1 MYKRSVGTPGRSLLV
16 LVVITFATTSVMA
29 QKSVWEK
36 GAQLQVVSEIG
47 AGEGPAWNPAVGLVS
62 SFGSVYLHDV
72 ENPNRDAPQVYI
84 KDLGTNGLLWD
95 AEGRLLCCQP
105 SKQRVIRI
113 EKDGSETVLTEKY
126 NDAPYNQPNDI
137 TIDNVG
143 RIYFSDPKYGP
154 YENLPQKDLDGKP
167 VEGVYMIDTDGYVT
181 IQIVHSVDRPNGVLV
196 SKDQKYLWVAGN
208 NNNNK
213 GGERALFRF
222 ERMSCCGSVLIDTK
236 EVLFDWGDSRG
247 PDGMVQD
254 VKGNVYVA
262 GGLNKEDAEHETN
275 EFKGGIYVFNAKGKY
290 IEFIGVPKDEVTNC
304 TFGGADLKTLYITAG
319 GSLYSVRTKNKG
331 WLPVSAS
338 N

>member
-72 ENPNRDAPQVYI
+72 ENPNRGAPQVYI

-137 TIDNVG
+137 TVDNEG

-154 YENLPQKDLDGKP
+154 YENLPQTDLDGKP
-167 VEGVYMIDTDGYVT
+167 VEGVYMIDTDGHVT
-181 IQIVHSVDRPNGVLV
+181 IQIVHAVDRPNGVLV

-236 EVLFDWGDSRG
+236 EMIFDWGDSRG

-254 VKGNVYVA
+254 ARGNVYVA
-262 GGLNKEDAEHETN
+262 GGLNKEDAEFETN
-275 EFKGGIYVFNAKGKY
+275 RYRGGIYVFNSKGQA
-290 IEFIGVPKDEVTNC
+290 IDFIAVPKDEVTNC
-304 TFGGADLKTLYITAG
+304 TFGGSDLKTLYITAG
-319 GSLYSVRTKNKG
+319 GTLYSIRTKNKG
-331 WLPVSAS
+331 WLPVTAR
-338 N
+338 

>member
-1 MYKRSVGTPGRSLLV
+1 MYKRSVRIPSRSLLIMV
-16 LVVITFATTSVMA
+16 MITLATTSVMA

-62 SFGSVYLHDV
+62 SYGSVYLHDV

-137 TIDNVG
+137 TVDNEG

-154 YENLPQKDLDGKP
+154 YENLPQTDLDGKP
-167 VEGVYMIDTDGYVT
+167 VEGVYMIDTDGHVT
-181 IQIVHSVDRPNGVLV
+181 IQIVHAVDRPNGVLV

-222 ERMSCCGSVLIDTK
+222 ERMACCGSVLIDTK
-236 EVLFDWGDSRG
+236 EMIFDWGDSRG

-254 VKGNVYVA
+254 FRGNVYVA
-262 GGLNKEDAEHETN
+262 GGLNREDAEFETN
-275 EFKGGIYVFNAKGKY
+275 RYRGGIYVFNSKGQA
-290 IEFIGVPKDEVTNC
+290 IDFIAVPKDEVTNC

-319 GSLYSVRTKNKG
+319 GTLYSIRTKNKG
-331 WLPVSAS
+331 WLPVTAR
-338 N
+338 

>member
-1 MYKRSVGTPGRSLLV
+1 MCRVQMKQIAMMGLLV
-16 LVVITFATTSVMA
+16 FSMAVTSSAHA
-29 QKSVWEK
+29 QKKTVWEK
-36 GAQLQVVSEIG
+36 GASLELVSEMG
-47 AGEGPAWNPAVGLVS
+47 AGEGPAWNPEVGLVS

-72 ENPNRDAPQVYI
+72 ENPDRGAPQVYI
-84 KDLGTNGLLWD
+84 KDLGTNGLLFD

-113 EKDGSETVLTEKY
+113 EKDGSETVLTDKY
-126 NDAPYNQPNDI
+126 DDAPYNQPNDI
-137 TIDNVG
+137 TVDNEG

-154 YENLPQKDLDGKP
+154 YENLPQKDFDGNP
-167 VEGVYMIDTDGYVT
+167 IEGVYMIDPDGYVT
-181 IQIVHSVDRPNGVLV
+181 IQIVDDVDRPNGVLV
-196 SKDQKYLWVAGN
+196 SRNQKYIWVAGN
-208 NNNNK
+208 NNNNA
-213 GGERALFRF
+213 GGERKLFRF
-222 ERMSCCGSVLIDTK
+222 ERMACCGSILVETK
-236 EVLFDWGDSRG
+236 EMIFDWGDGRG

-290 IEFIGVPKDEVTNC
+290 IDFIGVPKDEVTNC

-331 WLPVSAS
+331 WLPVSA
-338 N
+338 NN

>member
-1 MYKRSVGTPGRSLLV
+1 MYKRSVRISSRSLLIMV
-16 LVVITFATTSVMA
+16 MITLATTSVMA

-62 SFGSVYLHDV
+62 SYGSVYLHDV

-137 TIDNVG
+137 TVDNEG

-154 YENLPQKDLDGKP
+154 YENLPQTDLDGKP
-167 VEGVYMIDTDGYVT
+167 VEGVYMIDTDGHVT
-181 IQIVHSVDRPNGVLV
+181 IQIVHAVDRPNGVLV

-222 ERMSCCGSVLIDTK
+222 ERMACCGSVLIDTK
-236 EVLFDWGDSRG
+236 EMIFDWGDSRG

-254 VKGNVYVA
+254 SRGNVYVA
-262 GGLNKEDAEHETN
+262 GGLNREDAEFETN
-275 EFKGGIYVFNAKGKY
+275 RYRGGIYVFNSKGQA
-290 IEFIGVPKDEVTNC
+290 IDFIAVPKDEVTNC

-319 GSLYSVRTKNKG
+319 GTLYSIRTKNKG
-331 WLPVSAS
+331 WLPVTAR
-338 N
+338 

>member
-137 TIDNVG
+137 TVDNEG

-154 YENLPQKDLDGKP
+154 YENLPQTDLDGKP
-167 VEGVYMIDTDGYVT
+167 VEGVYMIDTDGHVT
-181 IQIVHSVDRPNGVLV
+181 IQIVHAVDRPNGVLV

-222 ERMSCCGSVLIDTK
+222 ERMACCGSVLIDTK
-236 EVLFDWGDSRG
+236 EMVFDWGDSRG

-254 VKGNVYVA
+254 SRGNVYVA
-262 GGLNKEDAEHETN
+262 GGLNREDAEFETN
-275 EFKGGIYVFNAKGKY
+275 RYRGGIYVFNSKGQA
-290 IEFIGVPKDEVTNC
+290 IDFIAVPKDEVTNC

-319 GSLYSVRTKNKG
+319 GTLYSIRTKNKG
-331 WLPVSAS
+331 WLPVTAR
-338 N
+338 

>member
-1 MYKRSVGTPGRSLLV
+1 MYTRSVKNASRSLLM
-16 LVVITFATTSVMA
+16 LAMLTFATSSAWA

-36 GAQLQVVSEIG
+36 DAQLQVVSEIG

-72 ENPNRDAPQVYI
+72 ENPDRGAPEIYI

-113 EKDGSETVLTEKY
+113 EKDGSETVLTDKY

-137 TIDNVG
+137 TVDNEG

-154 YENLPQKDLDGKP
+154 YENLPQKDLDGNP

-236 EVLFDWGDSRG
+236 ELIFDWGDSRG

-254 VKGNVYVA
+254 AKGNVYVA
-262 GGLNKEDAEHETN
+262 GGLNRDDAKFETSRHP
-275 EFKGGIYVFNAKGKY
+275 GGIYVFNSKGKA
-290 IEFIGVPKDEVTNC
+290 IDFIAVPKDEVTNC
-304 TFGGADLKTLYITAG
+304 TFGGTDLKTLYITAG
-319 GSLYSVRTKNKG
+319 GTLYSIRTKHKG
-331 WLPVSAS
+331 WLPVTARK
-338 N
+338 